1 MKTLDAVRALF
12 PLGATVEVI
21 ENTYRPVLNGST
33 RRVTGVRKSSLDVEL
48 LSGHDA
54 GRPGGFVMALPA
66 RADDVLS
73 LSQDTVTFRIGR
85 EGHTCTFRVI
95 S

>member
-1 MKTLDAVRALF
+1 MRTLDAVRALF

-33 RRVTGVRKSSLDVEL
+33 RRVIGMRKSSLDVEL
-48 LSGHDA
+48 LSGHDT
-54 GRPGGFVMALPA
+54 GKPGGFVMALPA
-66 RADDVLS
+66 RAGDVLS
-73 LSQDTVTFRIGR
+73 LSDDTVTFRIGR
-85 EGHTCTFRVI
+85 GEHTCTFRVI

>member
-1 MKTLDAVRALF
+1 MRTLEEVRELF
-12 PLGATVEVI
+12 PLGAVVECV

-54 GRPGGFVMALPA
+54 GKPGGFVMALPA
-66 RADDVLS
+66 RAGDVLS
-73 LSQDTVTFRIGR
+73 LSDDTVTFRIGR
-85 EGHTCTFRVI
+85 GEHTCTFRVI